1 MRLWFLDTR
10 TSLNQDD
17 GTVWWLSNAQE
28 ELVIHYTM
36 CCWWSDTQC
45 LLKKNLSPRYVV
57 LVCYALLSNAQEE
70 LVSHRCFGIKTQSAS
85 GEDDEAFLV
94 GLITMLFTRKN
105 TIGIQ
110 LCVVIIY
117 QYDDTM
123 FATIYFVGFLEA
135 QKFAPNRL
143 PELM

>member
-1 MRLWFLDTR
+1 MLL
-10 TSLNQDD
+10 
-17 GTVWWLSNAQE
+17 VWL
-28 ELVIHYTM
+28 
-36 CCWWSDTQC
+36 DTQC
-45 LLKKNLSPRYVV
+45 LLKNNLSLCYVL

-70 LVSHRCFGIKTQSAS
+70 LVSHWCFGIRTQSAS

-94 GLITMLFTRKN
+94 GLITMLLTRQD
-105 TIGIQ
+105 TIWIQ

-143 PELM
+143 PDLM